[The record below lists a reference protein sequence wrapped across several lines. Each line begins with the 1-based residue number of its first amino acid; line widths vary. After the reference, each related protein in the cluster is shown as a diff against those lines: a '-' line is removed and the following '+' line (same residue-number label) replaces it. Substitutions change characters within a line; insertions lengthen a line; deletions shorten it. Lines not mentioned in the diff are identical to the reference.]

1 LFESRPAHHFSR
13 ALVMNIEHLAINV
26 PDPVAMAHWYT
37 THLGMRV
44 VRAIDEPPH
53 TRFLADRAGR
63 VVLELYHQTAA
74 AVPDYAA
81 QHPFVLHI
89 AFVAPDLELERN
101 RLLAA
106 GMLAD
111 GDIQANPAGDRLAFL
126 RDPWGIVVQL
136 VQRSRPLVSD

>member
-1 LFESRPAHHFSR
+1 
-13 ALVMNIEHLAINV
+13 MNIEHIALNV
-26 PDPVAMAHWYT
+26 ADPVAMAHWYT
-37 THLGMRV
+37 CHLGMRV
-44 VRAIDEPPH
+44 VRAVEEPPH

-89 AFVAPDLELERN
+89 AFVAPDIELERD

-106 GMLAD
+106 GMIAD
-111 GDIQANPAGDRLAFL
+111 GDIQTTATGDRLAFL

-136 VQRSRPLVSD
+136 VQRSRPLLNG